1 MAMVKL
7 DEAVAARLESHGLHF
22 EILVD
27 PEIALHFREEKGNL
41 ALDLDD
47 LLGAQSVFV
56 GPARDGNKA
65 SNEELQKTFESTDL
79 LECVKK
85 ILLKGDLQLTTDQRR
100 RMVERK
106 RRLIITRIA
115 QNAINPQTKTPH
127 PPARIESAMEEAR
140 VHIDPFKSV
149 DAQVNE
155 VLKAL
160 RPLIPIRF
168 EQVTIAVKLPPTEA
182 GKAYNVIRGWG
193 ELKGEEWQ
201 KDGSWIGLVELPA
214 GMQTD
219 FYTELGKRTHGQAET
234 KVVKSSAVGS

>member
-1 MAMVKL
+1 MVKV
-7 DEAVAARLESHGLHF
+7 DEAVVARLTSHGSDF

-27 PEIALHFREEKGNL
+27 PEIALRFREQHGNME
-41 ALDLDD
+41 LDPDD
-47 LLGAQSVFV
+47 LLAAQYVFV
-56 GPARDGNKA
+56 GPARDGARA
-65 SNEELQKTFESTDL
+65 SNEELEAAFETTDVM
-79 LECVKK
+79 ECVKR

-106 RRLIITRIA
+106 RRLIVQRIA

-149 DAQVNE
+149 DAQVSE

-168 EQVTIAVKLPPTEA
+168 EHVTIAVKLPPTEA
-182 GKAYNVIRGWG
+182 GKAYHILRGWG

-214 GMQTD
+214 GMQSD
-219 FYTELGKRTHGQAET
+219 FYTELGRRTHGNAET
-234 KVVKSSAVGS
+234 KVVKTGSP

>member
-1 MAMVKL
+1 MVKV
-7 DEAVAARLESHGLHF
+7 DEAVVAKLDSHGLEF
-22 EILVD
+22 QILVD
-27 PEIALHFREEKGNL
+27 PEIALHFREEHGNL
-41 ALDLDD
+41 EFELDD
-47 LLGAQSVFV
+47 MLAAQYVFV
-56 GPARDGNKA
+56 GPARDGAKA
-65 SNEELQKTFESTDL
+65 SNEELLSSFESTDVK
-79 LECVKK
+79 ECVRR

-106 RRLIITRIA
+106 RRLIVTRIA
-115 QNAINPQTKTPH
+115 QNAINPQTKAPH

-149 DAQVNE
+149 DAQIMG

-168 EQVTIAVKLPPTEA
+168 EHVTIAVKLPASEA
-182 GKAYNVIRGWG
+182 GKAYSVVRGWG

-201 KDGSWIGLVELPA
+201 RDGSWIGLVELPA

-219 FYTELGKRTHGQAET
+219 FYTEIGKRTHGTAET
-234 KVVKSSAVGS
+234 RVVKHSGSA